1 MLVEAQHTTRGAE
14 GADPQGL
21 RKGRAGYVPV
31 CGSEG
36 NGHGDAKGL
45 GLDAKAAGSGWAI

>member
-36 NGHGDAKGL
+36 NGHGDARGL